1 MIEIEGLSKRF
12 GAKSVLDHVSFTAE
26 DGKVTGFLGP
36 NGAGKSTTMRAA
48 LGLIAP
54 DSGRALI
61 DGRPFAE
68 HRAPLRTVGAVLDA
82 KSAHKGRSA
91 YAHLLSIALTNGI
104 PKRRVDEVM
113 DLTGIAAVK
122 TRKAGA
128 FSLGMSQRLS
138 IAAALL
144 GDPHNLVLD
153 EPINGLD
160 PEGVKWVRDLCRYY
174 AAQGRAVLLS
184 SHLMSEVALT
194 ADNLVI
200 IGQGRI
206 LETTTVADFVAEH
219 STRSLRVITPEPEK
233 LRGHLR
239 PRARGHGHADHA
251 RNRRP
256 AGGRG
261 LPHHGRRSGGRRL
274 CLRRRAAGHLPVR
287 AGARLARRGL
297 HDAHPH
303 QRRIPGPFDVRHHAT
318 RATHAIQGGAAM
330 SRGAHAAHANRSA
343 RNARTR
349 RQPQQ
354 TWNVPAPNTGDGG
367 RAGGYGTRAT
377 FAAPRLTFLNALRA
391 ELCKA
396 LSLKSTYVLL
406 IINALL
412 LPVGSALMAWAMAF
426 LMSLDPAT
434 GTTTDDP
441 QPVAESYMWGSASAF
456 VPTCLLVTGILG
468 VMAVTVE
475 YSSSTIQSSLTANPR
490 RVMFLNAKT
499 LVTAALAFVSSLVGL
514 LLAWAA
520 AYALLSPVG
529 MTPLADGEHAL
540 PWVSILGGAL
550 LLTAMAVLGR
560 GPGRP
565 LPVDDGRRVR
575 PGRSADY
582 RAVGAVDGVAGGRP
596 VRVAAV
602 GGALPAGFRLWGMC

>member
-233 LRGHLR
+233 LR
-239 PRARGHGHADHA
+239 AIFAHAPEVTVTPITRETGD
-251 RNRRP
+251 P
-256 AGGRG
+256 QE
-261 LPHHGRRSGGRRL
+261 
-274 CLRRRAAGHLPVR
+274 
-287 AGARLARRGL
+287 GAVF
-297 HDAHPH
+297 
-303 QRRIPGPFDVRHHAT
+303 RITGADL
-318 RATHAIQGGAAM
+318 GAAARVFAAAQLVTYLFVQEHASLEEAYM
-330 SRGAHAAHANRSA
+330 TLTHSRAEYL
-343 RNARTR
+343 
-349 RQPQQ
+349 
-354 TWNVPAPNTGDGG
+354 G
-367 RAGGYGTRAT
+367 RAMPVTSA
-377 FAAPRLTFLNALRA
+377 
-391 ELCKA
+391 
-396 LSLKSTYVLL
+396 SST
-406 IINALL
+406 
-412 LPVGSALMAWAMAF
+412 P
-426 LMSLDPAT
+426 
-434 GTTTDDP
+434 
-441 QPVAESYMWGSASAF
+441 PVATNVSESEFA
-456 VPTCLLVTGILG
+456 
-468 VMAVTVE
+468 
-475 YSSSTIQSSLTANPR
+475 QSKE
-490 RVMFLNAKT
+490 VQQ
-499 LVTAALAFVSSLVGL
+499 
-514 LLAWAA
+514 
-520 AYALLSPVG
+520 
-529 MTPLADGEHAL
+529 
-540 PWVSILGGAL
+540 
-550 LLTAMAVLGR
+550 
-560 GPGRP
+560 
-565 LPVDDGRRVR
+565 
-575 PGRSADY
+575 
-582 RAVGAVDGVAGGRP
+582 
-596 VRVAAV
+596 
-602 GGALPAGFRLWGMC
+602 